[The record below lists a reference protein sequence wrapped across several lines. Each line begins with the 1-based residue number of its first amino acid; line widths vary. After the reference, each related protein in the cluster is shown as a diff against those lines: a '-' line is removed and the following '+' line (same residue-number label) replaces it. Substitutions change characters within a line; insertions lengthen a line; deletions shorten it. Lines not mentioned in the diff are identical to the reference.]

1 MAFGSITGKAT
12 TNWTNEEILST
23 TTAQSLGL
31 SAGATPDAAFGA
43 LNTKIGGAIT
53 SQLLYEDNFVIEKDG
68 DSWSNTFGNN
78 KQINYD
84 YNTLGF
90 IFITDVALTMTFS
103 GRNSGSIGLRIELT
117 GSGGDTNT
125 NNIFEFSIDESFT
138 LSHTFKTP
146 LILWMDNIDNFIT
159 SEIPIVINNSI
170 QMGPNTTVS
179 VSSPFS
185 FSYQSWARS
194 NADNSKVKITNSN
207 IHYRVYALKTNF

>member
-1 MAFGSITGKAT
+1 MAFGGITGKAT

-68 DSWSNTFGNN
+68 DSWSNTFGND

-90 IFITDVALTMTFS
+90 IFITDVVLTVTFS
-103 GRNSGSIGLRIELT
+103 GRGSGNMGLRIELT
-117 GSGGDTNT
+117 GSDSDTNT
-125 NNIFEFSIDESFT
+125 NNIFEFSINESFT

-159 SEIPIVINNSI
+159 SKIPIVINNSI
-170 QMGPNTTVS
+170 QIDPNTTIS

-185 FSYQSWARS
+185 FNYQSWARS
-194 NADNSKVKITNSN
+194 NSDNSRANITNSN

>member
-1 MAFGSITGKAT
+1 MAFGGIIGKAT
-12 TNWTNEEILST
+12 TNWTNEEILSAA
-23 TTAQSLGL
+23 TAQSLGL
-31 SAGATPDAAFGA
+31 STGATPDAAFGA

-68 DSWSNTFGNN
+68 NSWSNTFGND

-90 IFITDVALTMTFS
+90 IFITDVALTMTIS
-103 GRNSGSIGLRIELT
+103 GRSSGSIGLRIELT

-125 NNIFEFSIDESFT
+125 NNIFNFSIDESFT

-146 LILWMDNIDNFIT
+146 LILWMDNIDNFTT
-159 SEIPIVINNSI
+159 STIPIVINNSI
-170 QMGPNTTVS
+170 QMEPNTTIS

-185 FSYQSWARS
+185 FSYQSYARS
-194 NADNSKVKITNSN
+194 NTDNSKAKITNSN

>member
-1 MAFGSITGKAT
+1 MAFGGIIGKAT
-12 TNWTNEEILST
+12 TNWTNEEILSAA
-23 TTAQSLGL
+23 TAQSLGL
-31 SAGATPDAAFGA
+31 STGATPDAAFGA

-53 SQLLYEDNFVIEKDG
+53 THLPYEDNFVIEKDG
-68 DSWSNTFGNN
+68 NSWSNTFGND

-90 IFITDVALTMTFS
+90 IFITDVALTMTIS
-103 GRNSGSIGLRIELT
+103 GRSSGSIGLRIELT

-125 NNIFEFSIDESFT
+125 NNIFNFSIDESFT

-146 LILWMDNIDNFIT
+146 LILWMDNIDNFTT
-159 SEIPIVINNSI
+159 STIPIVINNSI
-170 QMGPNTTVS
+170 QMEPNTTIS

-185 FSYQSWARS
+185 FSYQSYARS
-194 NADNSKVKITNSN
+194 NTDNSKAKITNSN